1 MASKVEADR
10 WRDWVMLVL
19 AVWLFVSPWVL
30 RFAFGMAAEATAGAT
45 TGATAPATAG
55 AAAQAVM
62 PLANL
67 TAAAWNAWILAI
79 VIGALS
85 IWAIAMYAEWQDWL
99 TGLLGI
105 WLIVAPWV
113 LKFSAAAI
121 ATWDHV
127 IVGILVVVLAAWEL
141 WVVRHEGTRAH
152 A

>member
-1 MASKVEADR
+1 MASKVGADR

-30 RFAFGMAAEATAGAT
+30 RFAFGMAAEATGQAAA
-45 TGATAPATAG
+45 GATAPP
-55 AAAQAVM
+55 VM
-62 PLANL
+62 PVANL
-67 TAAAWNAWILAI
+67 TAAAWNAWIVGI
-79 VIGALS
+79 VIAALA

-99 TGLLGI
+99 TGLLGL

-141 WVVRHEGTRAH
+141 WAVRHEGTRAH

>member
-1 MASKVEADR
+1 MASKVQADR

-30 RFAFGMAAEATAGAT
+30 RFAFGMPAEATGQAAAGAT
-45 TGATAPATAG
+45 
-55 AAAQAVM
+55 AQPVM
-62 PLANL
+62 PVANL
-67 TAAAWNAWILAI
+67 TAATWNAWIVAI
-79 VIGALS
+79 VIAALS

-99 TGLLGI
+99 NGLLGI

-121 ATWDHV
+121 VTWDHV

-141 WVVRHEGTRAH
+141 WAVRHEGTRAH

>member
-30 RFAFGMAAEATAGAT
+30 RFAFGMPAEATGQAAAGT
-45 TGATAPATAG
+45 T
-55 AAAQAVM
+55 AQAVM

-67 TAAAWNAWILAI
+67 TAAAWNAWIVAI

-99 TGLLGI
+99 NGLLGI

-141 WVVRHEGTRAH
+141 WAVRHEGTRAH